1 MIAIDT
7 NVQIHAHREEMPLHD
22 AALGLLRKL
31 AEGGNPWGIPVPCLA
46 EFVRV
51 VTHPRVFAPPS
62 DLSIAFEFLERL
74 LASPS
79 ARLLLIHMAVKRL
92 VELRHEGLPE
102 RPS

>member
-74 LASPS
+74 LASP
-79 ARLLLIHMAVKRL
+79 
-92 VELRHEGLPE
+92 
-102 RPS
+102 